1 MMGVRSLEII
11 VGAFVLAGALALAF
25 LAIKVSGVDM
35 SGDKSS
41 IILHARFDEV
51 GGLSS
56 RAKVSMAGVT
66 IGRVIAI
73 DIDTEYAEAIV
84 TMEIDGRLTT
94 LSLDTGA
101 KILTEGVL
109 GGKYVGLVPGADEEY
124 LVSGDTITE
133 TQGAFLL
140 ENLIGEFVT
149 QMGDK

>member
-1 MMGVRSLEII
+1 MEMRTIEIT
-11 VGAFVLAGALALAF
+11 VGAFVLASAFALAF
-25 LAIKVSGVDM
+25 LAVKVSGVALT
-35 SGDKSS
+35 GNEKT

-66 IGRVIAI
+66 IGRVTAI
-73 DIDTEYAEAIV
+73 GIDPVYGEAVV
-84 TMEIDGRLTT
+84 TLEIDGNLTA

-109 GGKYVGLVPGADEEY
+109 GGKYVGLVPGADEEF
-124 LVSGDTITE
+124 LVSGDTISN

-149 QMGDK
+149 SMGDN